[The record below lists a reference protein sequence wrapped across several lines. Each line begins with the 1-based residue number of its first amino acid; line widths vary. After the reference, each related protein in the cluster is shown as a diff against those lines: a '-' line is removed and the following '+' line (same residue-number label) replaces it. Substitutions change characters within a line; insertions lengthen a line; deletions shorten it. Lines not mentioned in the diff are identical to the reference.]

1 MTGYACSGFELHLTL
16 NDCMHVKAIADCLF
30 SRRWHS
36 AAQTV
41 SLFQTGMA
49 SLHHTGIWII
59 MDVIAPTFNFRAA
72 AHFGQPVSK
81 SHGTVA
87 TGHGGWRRMPPRG
100 VLHRASLFWP
110 RRFRRLPRGLL
121 PAMLRRGDGGVCPHV
136 SRYRGA
142 IQQMSCRTCECGL
155 DTQSSVRQRTGAG

>member
-59 MDVIAPTFNFRAA
+59 MDVIAPTFNFRDLRRRTSVSRSARVTARSRPVTAGGEECRHAESCIGPACSGHAGFGVCHADCCRRCCAGVTAGSARTCRGIAA
-72 AHFGQPVSK
+72 PSSRCPV
-81 SHGTVA
+81 A
-87 TGHGGWRRMPPRG
+87 
-100 VLHRASLFWP
+100 RAS
-110 RRFRRLPRGLL
+110 
-121 PAMLRRGDGGVCPHV
+121 
-136 SRYRGA
+136 
-142 IQQMSCRTCECGL
+142 
-155 DTQSSVRQRTGAG
+155 AG